1 MALTVGQLIEK
12 LQKVE
17 DKNKHVFFEC
27 PDDLY
32 SIDGIYCEPH
42 CDIAVYNLDYS
53 DVCRCE
59 DCQERLKE
67 L

>member
-17 DKNKHVFFEC
+17 DKNKDVFFEC
-27 PDDLY
+27 PDDMY
-32 SIDGIYCEPH
+32 SIDGAYCEPH
-42 CDIAVYNLDYS
+42 GDIALYNHIYS
-53 DVCRCE
+53 DVCRCR
-59 DCQERLKE
+59 DCQERLKG